1 MQLVILAADRCRRK
15 QFFNFSAFDDL
26 KMSIYCSRCF
36 NIKDVQ
42 KKFDLNIDSHL
53 KKLHE
58 LRDIAKEKGM
68 LGVALRAE
76 ELRGKTRGLYVD
88 YSKTMNVDVNSS
100 EFKEFIRT
108 KNMTT
113 EELNAEL
120 QKIEDRHKRIS
131 MKAEEE
137 YDEEEHGDKD

>member
-1 MQLVILAADRCRRK
+1 
-15 QFFNFSAFDDL
+15 
-26 KMSIYCSRCF
+26 
-36 NIKDVQ
+36 
-42 KKFDLNIDSHL
+42 LNIDSHL